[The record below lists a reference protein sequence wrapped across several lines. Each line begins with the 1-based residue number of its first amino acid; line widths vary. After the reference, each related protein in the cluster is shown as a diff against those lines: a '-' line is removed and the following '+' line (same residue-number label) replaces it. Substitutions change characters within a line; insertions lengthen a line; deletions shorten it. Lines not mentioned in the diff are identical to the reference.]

1 MVEAFTPELR
11 SRFTITTYAPPGPGP
26 TTGEKINSIAKETK
40 IFLLRHFLHNLPD
53 PIASRVLAGIASHLK
68 LGDRLLIQD
77 LVLPEPNELDS
88 YLEGMLRMREMI
100 QIEFVNGR
108 TRNEA
113 MWLSL
118 IDSVGLGL
126 KMKKILRPDGS
137 DLSVMEVESESIAP
151 VAS

>member
-1 MVEAFTPELR
+1 M
-11 SRFTITTYAPPGPGP
+11 
-26 TTGEKINSIAKETK
+26 
-40 IFLLRHFLHNLPD
+40 
-53 PIASRVLAGIASHLK
+53 
-68 LGDRLLIQD
+68 
-77 LVLPEPNELDS
+77 LPEPNELDS